1 MKVISRTAD
10 PTELSIPHRSRLY
23 RLKPIGAKTP
33 LVESMTGYVGRLAE
47 AYDVPVQVL
56 FRNELGPLLARPQL
70 YTANHAASFLRS
82 TGHAINGKD
91 HLAHDTILALDTLLG
106 GYDLHLHTLTMCAWA
121 DAISSHDLVRAIRA
135 WCPVCYQTWLEAGQ
149 TLYEPLLW
157 AVTVVTV
164 CPVHNQYLKT
174 FSTS

>member
-56 FRNELGPLLARPQL
+56 FRNELGLYWHDLNCIQLTTQRPSC
-70 YTANHAASFLRS
+70 AAQATPS
-82 TGHAINGKD
+82 TGR
-91 HLAHDTILALDTLLG
+91 TISRMTR
-106 GYDLHLHTLTMCAWA
+106 
-121 DAISSHDLVRAIRA
+121 SSLWIPCWVATTFIFIR
-135 WCPVCYQTWLEAGQ
+135 
-149 TLYEPLLW
+149 
-157 AVTVVTV
+157 
-164 CPVHNQYLKT
+164 
-174 FSTS
+174 